1 MKTLRRIFEEY
12 EIFSS
17 KILDRF
23 LSMTCISILNIAC
36 SKALAT
42 FPSTRLV
49 NKMIEVVS
57 VSSFCCTIAIFT
69 F

>member
-1 MKTLRRIFEEY
+1 MKTLRRVFEEY

-23 LSMTCISILNIAC
+23 LSMTCISILSIAC
-36 SKALAT
+36 SNALAT
-42 FPSTRLV
+42 FPSTRQV
-49 NKMIEVVS
+49 SKMIKLVS
-57 VSSFCCTIAIFT
+57 VSSFCCTSAIFT